1 MTFEEI
7 KEEAKSAET
16 LEKLFSLWKQAHA
29 AEANYEETTV
39 SYWTYK
45 RKEKY
50 PPIEQKSFVA
60 DGYISEDEYN
70 SSEKKVLFVLREAN
84 IVMYRKDE
92 MKDSKGKS
100 IEEDKRSQLGFYK
113 WFIND
118 LKSNRPKQ
126 QEKMARMAYYLQ
138 HPELSKEERKKPNE
152 EGMKKA
158 LASCAYMN
166 LNKRGGGPF
175 VDWQVFEKYIEKY
188 KAFIVRQIKIMKPD
202 YIVYVGPNRV
212 DISASLDSQIKEI
225 SMWHTSYRMKGQ
237 ERSKN
242 PQYGL
247 DKNVDCYMRKFFEK
261 VKENER

>member
-100 IEEDKRSQLGFYK
+100 IESHGKMSIDKK
-113 WFIND
+113 
-118 LKSNRPKQ
+118 
-126 QEKMARMAYYLQ
+126 
-138 HPELSKEERKKPNE
+138 
-152 EGMKKA
+152 
-158 LASCAYMN
+158 
-166 LNKRGGGPF
+166 
-175 VDWQVFEKYIEKY
+175 
-188 KAFIVRQIKIMKPD
+188 
-202 YIVYVGPNRV
+202 
-212 DISASLDSQIKEI
+212 
-225 SMWHTSYRMKGQ
+225 
-237 ERSKN
+237 
-242 PQYGL
+242 
-247 DKNVDCYMRKFFEK
+247 
-261 VKENER
+261 